1 MEKQFIINLVYL
13 RKGVI
18 KLSKYIEKLKLIQ
31 GKIIINNNNFDN
43 YFKQCIS
50 SDTLLSKIDIL
61 NYYKLDL
68 SEFEFINN
76 LTKSNDITENES
88 YLLHEIKESLNQKM
102 VQISLI
108 NDKIIKGGKKIDK
121 NTMAYLL
128 KKQEDKELSNTIIN
142 VHIYD
147 GAQTI
152 KLKNIIESEK

>member
-1 MEKQFIINLVYL
+1 M
-13 RKGVI
+13 
-18 KLSKYIEKLKLIQ
+18 SKYIEKLKLIQ

-76 LTKSNDITENES
+76 LTKSNDITENGS

-142 VHIYD
+142 VHIDD

>member
-142 VHIYD
+142 VHIDD

>member
-31 GKIIINNNNFDN
+31 NKIISNNNNFDK

-142 VHIYD
+142 VHIDD